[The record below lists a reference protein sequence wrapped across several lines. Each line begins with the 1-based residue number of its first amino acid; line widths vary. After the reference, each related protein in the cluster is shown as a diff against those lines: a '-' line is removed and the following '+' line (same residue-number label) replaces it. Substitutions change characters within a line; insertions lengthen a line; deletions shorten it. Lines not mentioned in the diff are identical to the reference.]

1 MRKSNFFF
9 LLICI
14 FTFCLLQNSYSQGVG
29 KILLGTNIGGTKL
42 TSGGDL
48 DFYLHVDG
56 EGLYGLTP
64 NFAAGASIG
73 YSSTSITTLTEYT
86 VNGRYYFSPYEKI
99 KFFAE
104 AGLGSYSA
112 KVELATIIVV
122 SSSSYLGMNIG
133 AGASTSVGSG
143 NKYVLTGK
151 IKYHN
156 PFTKSDEGKLNWINI
171 TLGVGI
177 VL

>member
-1 MRKSNFFF
+1 MRKIGLFFVVI
-9 LLICI
+9 L
-14 FTFCLLQNSYSQGVG
+14 FTCFFSQNSYSQGLG
-29 KILLGTNIGGTKL
+29 KFLVGTNIGATKI
-42 TSGGDL
+42 TSGGDM

-56 EGLYGLTP
+56 EGLYGFTP
-64 NFAAGASIG
+64 NLSAGASIG

-99 KFFAE
+99 KFFTE

-112 KVELATIIVV
+112 KVELATLIVFE
-122 SSSSYLGMNIG
+122 SKSYFGVNIG
-133 AGASTSVGSG
+133 AGAMTNITSDH
-143 NKYVLTGK
+143 KYSLTAK

-156 PFTKSDEGKLNWINI
+156 PFTKSDEGKLNWMNI

>member
-1 MRKSNFFF
+1 MRKSTLSF
-9 LLICI
+9 LLIL
-14 FTFCLLQNSYSQGVG
+14 FTFCFLQNSYGQSTGKFLTGV
-29 KILLGTNIGGTKL
+29 NIGATKL

-56 EGLYGLTP
+56 EALYGFTP

-86 VNGRYYFSPYEKI
+86 VNGRYYFAPFEKI
-99 KFFAE
+99 KFFTE
-104 AGLGSYSA
+104 AGIGSYSA

-122 SSSSYLGMNIG
+122 SSNSYFGMNIG
-133 AGASTSVGSG
+133 AGASTYIAD

-171 TLGVGI
+171 TLGVGV